1 MYILYKLVFAS
12 GKAYIGQTARNMN
25 TRIAQHNRSV
35 KSGSQLAVH
44 CAWRKH
50 GAPVI
55 SVVAEFETQ
64 SELHAAEKAA
74 IIAIGT
80 LAPQGYNVAYG
91 GESAPSKNPE
101 VAAKISAKT
110 TGRKYADVSSW
121 VEASTERWKN
131 KEYQKKVSDGLKAT
145 WTDEKRAKRSEFIKD
160 VWEKRKEAGYSM
172 SEETKQKLA
181 SYERTPESRVKM
193 SESAKARKRTARNDS
208 TKQKIAGKTTSSWQD
223 PIIRAKRLASMQLA
237 REKRKQEKTPCH

>member
-101 VAAKISAKT
+101 VAAKISAKA

-181 SYERTPESRVKM
+181 SYERTPESRAKM
-193 SESAKARKRTARNDS
+193 SQAAKERTRPARDDS

-237 REKRKQEKTPCH
+237 REKRKQEKALCH

>member
-1 MYILYKLVFAS
+1 MHILYKLVFAS

-25 TRIAQHNRSV
+25 TRIAQHKRSV
-35 KSGSQLAVH
+35 KSGSQLPAH
-44 CAWRKH
+44 CAWRKY
-50 GAPVI
+50 GEPEI
-55 SVVAEFETQ
+55 TVVAEFETQ
-64 SELHAAEKAA
+64 DELHAAEKAA

-101 VAAKISAKT
+101 VAAKIAAKA

-121 VEASTERWKN
+121 VEASTERWKD

-145 WTDEKRAKRSEFIKD
+145 WTDEKRSKRSEFIKD
-160 VWEKRKEAGYSM
+160 VWEKRKKAGYSM

-181 SYERTPESRVKM
+181 AYDRTPETRAKM
-193 SESAKARKRTARNDS
+193 SDSAKARKRILFEDS
-208 TKQKIAGKTTSSWQD
+208 TKQKIASKTASSWQN
-223 PIIRAKRLASMQLA
+223 PAIREKRLASMQLA